1 MRVRVYLCGRLSYV
15 CVYIGLRV
23 SEDIIITNKEVPIP
37 LKRNIVHAGNDL
49 VDNEL
54 RFRDMDLLIKVST
67 EHNKRT

>member
-15 CVYIGLRV
+15 CVYIRV
-23 SEDIIITNKEVPIP
+23 SEDNIIITNKEVPIT

-49 VDNEL
+49 FDNEL
-54 RFRDMDLLIKVST
+54 RFKDMVIKVST